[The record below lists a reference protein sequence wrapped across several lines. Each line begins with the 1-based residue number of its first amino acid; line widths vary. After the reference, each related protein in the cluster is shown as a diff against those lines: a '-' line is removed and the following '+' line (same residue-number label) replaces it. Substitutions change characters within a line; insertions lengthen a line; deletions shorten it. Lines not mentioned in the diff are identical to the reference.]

1 MLKKLKACLFLV
13 LFGLL
18 LISSM
23 VQISRVSG
31 STEWNLQVTNFAG
44 NTVTFTYDQLLAMP
58 MTNISANLYCYGIY
72 KTGGS
77 WSGVSLSF
85 LLQEAGLDSS
95 VNSISF
101 VAADGYNVAIPL
113 ALAMQSD
120 TIIAYA
126 KDNCPLSEELRLVL
140 PSQNGNMWIAEITSI
155 TMSSSL
161 AQMPQPI
168 EVTRPFQITLPTNNT
183 ATQPSPQQPL
193 LPPFTKVQKN
203 DTSTEPISTPAN
215 SAQSTSEATIP
226 RNSSSEGFNIGTST
240 TYGIALVTIVA
251 LTMAGYLAYR
261 RYPEKRDIPN

>member
-13 LFGLL
+13 LFVLL

-85 LLQEAGLDSS
+85 LLQEVGFDSS

-126 KDNCPLSEELRLVL
+126 KDNSPLSEELRLVL

-155 TMSSSL
+155 AMSPSL

-168 EVTRPFQITLPTNNT
+168 EVTRPFQITLPTNNS
-183 ATQPSPQQPL
+183 AVQPSPQQQPT
-193 LPPFTKVQKN
+193 LPQLTQAQKN

-215 SAQSTSEATIP
+215 STQSTSKATIP
-226 RNSSSEGFNIGTST
+226 GGSSSEGFNSGTST
-240 TYGIALVTIVA
+240 ITYGIVLVTILA
-251 LTMAGYLAYR
+251 LTMAGYIVHR
-261 RYPEKRDIPN
+261 RQR